1 MKETDLVKYLRSS
14 FVLSRYVNKKRTSK
28 RAGDSP
34 DCCHEIRNKMTVEYS
49 IGNHGEFIKLVCLE
63 NDSLLLMPL
72 LEDEHKLKKTR
83 DFNGLLLSEGI
94 FMLLLEL

>member
-1 MKETDLVKYLRSS
+1 
-14 FVLSRYVNKKRTSK
+14 
-28 RAGDSP
+28 
-34 DCCHEIRNKMTVEYS
+34 
-49 IGNHGEFIKLVCLE
+49 
-63 NDSLLLMPL
+63 MPL